1 MGIKKE
7 KVLNFDT
14 DIKEQLDAFYTLDLV
29 KYYQT
34 RFITK
39 LIEDFKRQNNITD
52 NTSYEELR
60 NIVKAYIGI
69 PVNNSKSKNPL
80 NTLTPEQM
88 NILIQLIEERNSQG
102 NVTTNIPN
110 TVKENVHQIPTVNI
124 SNDDDPNSDTLN
136 TMLNGFS
143 AMMDE

>member
-1 MGIKKE
+1 MGTKKE

-34 RFITK
+34 RFISK
-39 LIEDFKRQNNITD
+39 LIEDFKKQNNITE

-60 NIVKAYIGI
+60 KIVKTYIGI

-80 NTLTPEQM
+80 NTLTAEQM
-88 NILIQLIEERNSQG
+88 NILMQIIEERNNQG
-102 NVTTNIPN
+102 NRSTDITN
-110 TVKENVHQIPTVNI
+110 TVKENVSHTTTENI
-124 SNDDDPNSDTLN
+124 SNDDDLNVDTLN
-136 TMLNGFS
+136 TMINGFS
-143 AMMDE
+143 TMMDD